1 MESISEFIHYNI
13 FRNMCDSQINQTNN
27 SNNNNEIKTDD
38 YKKPDIEMGYK
49 QASTM
54 VTPPKKVT
62 KPIVFDTPKTD
73 VLVYRL

>member
-13 FRNMCDSQINQTNN
+13 FRTMCDSQINQPNN
-27 SNNNNEIKTDD
+27 SKNNNEIKMDD

-49 QASTM
+49 QVSTM

-62 KPIVFDTPKTD
+62 KPIVFDAPKTD